1 MKFDRINVNRLDD
14 IGYVIDKE
22 KFLKFVN
29 DFRIIG
35 VHWSQPTNIS
45 ASYFLRL
52 LQDGSKARARG
63 FGKQSYIEKLS
74 AEKNR
79 IENNV
84 INSYLIYSIVQQL
97 DKKIDNYF
105 YNNVNIKYDSASYF
119 YNDAIYK
126 LNRFIDYRNK
136 QFQPDRGDSYLIK
149 MLDSVKQSFNLSLYY
164 LDSIDRS
171 YALKNALIDHLYKSI
186 NAALINYNE
195 QAEFLDKILNTS
207 KNYRKS
213 LFYE

>member
-63 FGKQSYIEKLS
+63 FGKQSYIENDESSNQLSEFYDKLFDHGALWKLENGRVICTAMPYS
-74 AEKNR
+74 DEKIVLDEFERLKNKY
-79 IENNV
+79 EYPDDV
-84 INSYLIYSIVQQL
+84 ILNFL
-97 DKKIDNYF
+97 DKK
-105 YNNVNIKYDSASYF
+105 
-119 YNDAIYK
+119 YK
-126 LNRFIDYRNK
+126 FRRKILCCRNK
-136 QFQPDRGDSYLIK
+136 NRSWKRQNH
-149 MLDSVKQSFNLSLYY
+149 SFES
-164 LDSIDRS
+164 
-171 YALKNALIDHLYKSI
+171 
-186 NAALINYNE
+186 
-195 QAEFLDKILNTS
+195 
-207 KNYRKS
+207 
-213 LFYE
+213 

>member
-63 FGKQSYIEKLS
+63 FGKQSYIENDESSNQLSEFYDKL
-74 AEKNR
+74 
-79 IENNV
+79 
-84 INSYLIYSIVQQL
+84 
-97 DKKIDNYF
+97 F
-105 YNNVNIKYDSASYF
+105 
-119 YNDAIYK
+119 
-126 LNRFIDYRNK
+126 
-136 QFQPDRGDSYLIK
+136 
-149 MLDSVKQSFNLSLYY
+149 
-164 LDSIDRS
+164 
-171 YALKNALIDHLYKSI
+171 DHGHYG
-186 NAALINYNE
+186 N
-195 QAEFLDKILNTS
+195 
-207 KNYRKS
+207 
-213 LFYE
+213 

>member
-63 FGKQSYIEKLS
+63 FGKQSYIENDESSNQLS
-74 AEKNR
+74 EFYDSDEKIVLDEFERLKNKY
-79 IENNV
+79 EYPDDV
-84 INSYLIYSIVQQL
+84 ILNFL
-97 DKKIDNYF
+97 DKK
-105 YNNVNIKYDSASYF
+105 
-119 YNDAIYK
+119 YK
-126 LNRFIDYRNK
+126 FRKN
-136 QFQPDRGDSYLIK
+136 GDIMVVIS
-149 MLDSVKQSFNLSLYY
+149 
-164 LDSIDRS
+164 
-171 YALKNALIDHLYKSI
+171 
-186 NAALINYNE
+186 
-195 QAEFLDKILNTS
+195 
-207 KNYRKS
+207 
-213 LFYE
+213 FYEI

>member
-63 FGKQSYIEKLS
+63 FGKQSYIENDESSNQLSEFYDKLFDHGALWKLENGRVICTAMPYS
-74 AEKNR
+74 EEKIVLDEFER
-79 IENNV
+79 LKHKYEYPDNV
-84 INSYLIYSIVQQL
+84 I
-97 DKKIDNYF
+97 
-105 YNNVNIKYDSASYF
+105 
-119 YNDAIYK
+119 
-126 LNRFIDYRNK
+126 LN
-136 QFQPDRGDSYLIK
+136 
-149 MLDSVKQSFNLSLYY
+149 
-164 LDSIDRS
+164 
-171 YALKNALIDHLYKSI
+171 
-186 NAALINYNE
+186 
-195 QAEFLDKILNTS
+195 FLDEKYKFR
-207 KNYRKS
+207 KNGDIMVVIS
-213 LFYE
+213 FDEI

>member
-63 FGKQSYIEKLS
+63 FGKQSYIENDEGGADNFLDL
-74 AEKNR
+74 
-79 IENNV
+79 
-84 INSYLIYSIVQQL
+84 LI
-97 DKKIDNYF
+97 
-105 YNNVNIKYDSASYF
+105 
-119 YNDAIYK
+119 K
-126 LNRFIDYRNK
+126 LN
-136 QFQPDRGDSYLIK
+136 S
-149 MLDSVKQSFNLSLYY
+149 SFVCT
-164 LDSIDRS
+164 
-171 YALKNALIDHLYKSI
+171 H
-186 NAALINYNE
+186 
-195 QAEFLDKILNTS
+195 
-207 KNYRKS
+207 
-213 LFYE
+213 